1 MTEFVKLYGS
11 ILYSTV
17 WLESLP
23 TKVVWITML
32 ALADWEGLVAASVP
46 GLAKIAGVAREDC
59 EAALLT
65 LLSPDPDSKTKD
77 EEGRRIR
84 AVDGGWKI
92 INHGKYRD
100 MRTESQVKTAQ
111 RVKEYRDKQKAL
123 LVTNVT
129 GGNAKKR
136 TVTRVTTDK
145 DKDTTTTTTS
155 AKAEYGFMGSMR
167 NVWKTAY
174 GGPIPSGSAKLL
186 KQPVSELGEEEVAR
200 RLAVYCN
207 ATEGQYASIPRFANT
222 IGTWTEA
229 KRNGS
234 DPAHEQF
241 VKRGY
246 LL

>member
-17 WLESLP
+17 WLEPLP
-23 TKVVWITML
+23 TKVIWITML

-46 GLAKIAGVAREDC
+46 GLAKIAGVDREDC

-65 LLSPDPDSKTKD
+65 LLSPDPDSKTKED
-77 EEGRRIR
+77 EGRRIR
-84 AVDGGWKI
+84 EVDGGWKI

-100 MRTESQVKTAQ
+100 MRTENQVKTAQ
-111 RVKEYRDKQKAL
+111 RVKQYRDKAKAL
-123 LVTNVT
+123 HVTDVT
-129 GGNAKKR
+129 PSNAKKR
-136 TVTRVTTDK
+136 TVTRVTPDK
-145 DKDTTTTTTS
+145 DKDKETTS
-155 AKAEYGFMGSMR
+155 AKAEYAFMGSMR
-167 NVWKTAY
+167 TVWKTAY
-174 GGPIPSGSAKLL
+174 GGSIPSGSAKLL

-222 IGTWTEA
+222 IGTWAEA

-234 DPAHEQF
+234 DPALEQF
-241 VKRGY
+241 RKRGY